1 MCVCVGVCVCV
12 CGCVGDGV
20 GWRVGDG
27 PGVAQKVLWCR
38 AGMVVYVLQEATPDS
53 DPNPHNT

>member
-1 MCVCVGVCVCV
+1 MWV
-12 CGCVGDGV
+12 CGCVGVWATEWDG
-20 GWRVGDG
+20 GGGDG